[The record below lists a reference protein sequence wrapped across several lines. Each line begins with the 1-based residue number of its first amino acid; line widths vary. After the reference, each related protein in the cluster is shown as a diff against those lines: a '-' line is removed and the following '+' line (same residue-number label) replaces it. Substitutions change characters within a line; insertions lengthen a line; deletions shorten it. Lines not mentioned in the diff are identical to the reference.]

1 MLVRRVSSL
10 SGNVAEMDLD
20 ITEDQISSY
29 AAGEYVQVA
38 FSNLSAGEREFIMT
52 GITPK
57 EWEEMF
63 GGMDEEIF
71 TPTWFCEK

>member
-10 SGNVAEMDLD
+10 SGKVNEMDLD
-20 ITEDQISSY
+20 ITDAQVSSY

-52 GITPK
+52 GITPT
-57 EWEEMF
+57 EWAEVF
-63 GGMDEEIF
+63 GEDE
-71 TPTWFCEK
+71 